1 MKRNKQMKCQYRF
14 NDGTCVSGT
23 IDEVST
29 TNDSVRLKW
38 ISNAGVEHDMTLPV
52 EGVIKETKKNI

>member
-1 MKRNKQMKCQYRF
+1 MKCQYRF